1 LVGALGIVLALGAA
15 GPLRAQSSLVLPTA
29 NAASQQLKASELAG
43 ALRAKIPNASQD
55 EIDRISAQF
64 MDHMQQTSS
73 IAADELAAGKL
84 DSDDLSSRLDVFLE
98 EHPELT
104 GQAAPHPVEDPRT
117 RVADA
122 LKAFPDVARS
132 DAERT
137 ALADRFIERL
147 AIDSGMARQSLLA
160 GRMSDDEL
168 QSRISVFAADVR
180 AERSRAAVDP
190 AVAAA
195 DPIIESFEKASF
207 GNATDRPD
215 AICYKGQID
224 GGGRKRDFVIF
235 EKRPNKLRIH
245 ILENGIVIGVLAYD
259 GKTAWTQSPGRPA
272 RTATPAQ
279 ARSIIG
285 SSRFD
290 DAFSGYQDR
299 GAVAR
304 LDAKPDKGPL
314 RLSLREKDGTEL
326 DAEIDPSSFEE
337 ISRRTRLPDGSVEEV
352 RLKDYRRIGPLN
364 FAFTQEHWMGG
375 VLHSTTRVTEVE
387 LNPGLLDRFF
397 AIPSSFNL
405 GFMDYMG
412 GLLILQS
419 SAKAGPQAA
428 SGAKG
433 GS

>member
-1 LVGALGIVLALGAA
+1 
-15 GPLRAQSSLVLPTA
+15 
-29 NAASQQLKASELAG
+29 
-43 ALRAKIPNASQD
+43 
-55 EIDRISAQF
+55 
-64 MDHMQQTSS
+64 M
-73 IAADELAAGKL
+73 
-84 DSDDLSSRLDVFLE
+84 
-98 EHPELT
+98 
-104 GQAAPHPVEDPRT
+104 
-117 RVADA
+117 
-122 LKAFPDVARS
+122 
-132 DAERT
+132 
-137 ALADRFIERL
+137 
-147 AIDSGMARQSLLA
+147 
-160 GRMSDDEL
+160 
-168 QSRISVFAADVR
+168 
-180 AERSRAAVDP
+180 
-190 AVAAA
+190 
-195 DPIIESFEKASF
+195 
-207 GNATDRPD
+207 
-215 AICYKGQID
+215 
-224 GGGRKRDFVIF
+224 IF

-304 LDAKPDKGPL
+304 LDAKPDEGPL

-352 RLKDYRRIGPLN
+352 RLKDYRRIGPLD